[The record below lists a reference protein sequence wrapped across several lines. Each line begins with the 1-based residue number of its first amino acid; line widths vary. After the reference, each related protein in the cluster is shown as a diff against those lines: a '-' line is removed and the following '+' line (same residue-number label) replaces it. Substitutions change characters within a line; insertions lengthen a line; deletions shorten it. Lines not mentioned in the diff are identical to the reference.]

1 MSLIDKFALFI
12 GVTGV
17 ITVVLSV
24 CFWKPAPA
32 KFGPGSARTKSDGFC
47 ERERAGLQRH
57 ITGRWLRDHFLET
70 LHPAPVRPR
79 LPKERLCCLAT
90 GTGLINANP

>member
-24 CFWKPAPA
+24 CF
-32 KFGPGSARTKSDGFC
+32 
-47 ERERAGLQRH
+47 
-57 ITGRWLRDHFLET
+57 
-70 LHPAPVRPR
+70 
-79 LPKERLCCLAT
+79 
-90 GTGLINANP
+90 